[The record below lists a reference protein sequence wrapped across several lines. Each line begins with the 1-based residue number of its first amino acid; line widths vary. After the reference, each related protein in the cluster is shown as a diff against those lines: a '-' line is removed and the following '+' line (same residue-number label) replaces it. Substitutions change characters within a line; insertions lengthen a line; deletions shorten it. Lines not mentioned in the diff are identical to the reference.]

1 MRAEASP
8 LGLWGGALCLVFF
21 QWPQLRAVCV
31 HGSLQ
36 RLVLSVHPLQHPTVQ
51 TLAALVTLL
60 SSVRPLKP
68 RLPMSQSESPLSQPH
83 HGYIAFA
90 AHGAPHLL
98 SSVRVTV
105 LQFAVRCLDSL
116 YFLKSCLRA
125 EHKPAPGTS
134 PLLEA
139 QQILVLHKCALV
151 KSRRSWNYLTVRRRR
166 AVTNTDHVRW

>member
-1 MRAEASP
+1 MPHLLPMAPAAGS
-8 LGLWGGALCLVFF
+8 LCIHV
-21 QWPQLRAVCV
+21 
-31 HGSLQ
+31 SLQ

-51 TLAALVTLL
+51 TLATLVTLL
-60 SSVRPLKP
+60 SSVRPLSP
-68 RLPMSQSESPLSQPH
+68 RLPMSQSESSLSQPH
-83 HGYIAFA
+83 PGYISFA
-90 AHGAPHLL
+90 AQGAPHLL

-151 KSRRSWNYLTVRRRR
+151 KSRRSRNSP
-166 AVTNTDHVRW
+166 HS